1 MLVIIS
7 LSQHYKKLLPVML
20 LFFIA
25 LVSNTNVTAQYAGG
39 TGTSGDPYQ
48 ISTVTQLQAISSNL
62 DSHFI
67 LVNDIDASDT
77 KNWNSGAGFVQIGT
91 VNFRFSGSFNGQDF
105 TIDSLYINRNTD
117 RRVGLFGALSGS
129 VTRVRLTEL
138 KITGKQSVGGI
149 VGENFGSISKV
160 SVQGTVTAT
169 DVEAGGIVGTNAGS
183 VSKSSSNGFV
193 LGSSSNNYGGLVGIM
208 YQNGSIIDSY
218 SLATVSVSGGD
229 NVGGLLGRSSSTN
242 SFITNSYA
250 AGLVSGNTTGG
261 LLEDDTGTLPLTITQ
276 SFWDIET
283 TGQSNSAGGVK
294 KTTAEMQNTATFTE
308 AGWDYSNTWYQR
320 SGENNGYPQLQAL
333 VVDSGATPVASEVT
347 FSGSLIAADTM
358 RASYTFSDADGDID
372 VSSIQWFR
380 SDDAGGANKIAIP
393 GARDSL
399 YILTSTDVM
408 KFISVQITPKDVFK
422 TGMEVESSLQGPIES
437 LFQNGTGTEADPY
450 HIETLDDLQNIR
462 FFVNNHFVQIQD
474 IDASP
479 TWGWNNGEGFIPIES
494 PFRGTY
500 NGNNFV
506 IDSLS
511 INRPSSTRQGFFGFI
526 SKNAVLKNIGLTDVS
541 VHGRNSVGGLAG
553 TSTGTISNSFATGEI
568 HAENNAGLL
577 VGDAAFGIITHSYA
591 EGTISGT
598 GLNLGGLVGFSNEN
612 HNIFYSFASVDI
624 SGGDKYIGGLVG
636 ESISSTITNSY
647 ATGDVEGTNYV
658 GGLVGSFLYGTI
670 TNSYATGKVDADNNE
685 VGGWVGQI
693 FDLTITNSFWDTQTS
708 GQSVGV
714 GFGSSTEVTGKT
726 TAEMQQRSTFKD
738 AGWNF
743 STVWDID
750 EGESYPFFKAGK
762 DVELTVTGNEGWRM
776 LSTLEGT
783 STYEDFLFGTWS
795 QGFPG
800 AKSEEGNPSVLLWDE
815 ASRSW
820 MAPSNSSDSTAR
832 GQGFLAYLF
841 ADDDNDG
848 TPEGFPKDL
857 TIKIEPDTG
866 EVNIPVSFT
875 SSDSASQDGWNF
887 AGNPFGESIDW
898 DATQGIAKTN
908 LSNTFYV
915 WSDSAGGGQGAYLV
929 WNGITGTLPN
939 GKIAPWQGFWVKAME
954 ENPQL
959 TISPS
964 AKSEGGV
971 YRKTE
976 ELSKITLSLTDQEYK
991 SQASVL
997 FDNNWRTGLDPYDAF
1012 ALASLND
1019 TTLSIGLADR
1029 LGSNQ
1034 AMSFHAIPERK
1045 YETYAFDLEID
1056 SRGVSDEL
1064 TLSWDIQNI
1073 DPNLIYIG
1081 LFDRLNDVEIRI
1093 EENGSL
1099 SFELSSDSLAILDS
1113 LMMPQSPVALVGA
1126 SDTLESRFV
1135 LRVDTSDP
1143 LSSEIDSEL
1152 PKTADL
1158 SQNYPNPFNPS
1169 TTINYGVPQTGQVTL
1184 TVYNLLGQKVSTLV
1198 NANQTA
1204 GRYSI
1209 NFDASNLSS
1218 GMYFYRLQTAGK
1230 VLTEKMMLIK

>member
-1 MLVIIS
+1 MLNTP
-7 LSQHYKKLLPVML
+7 HLL
-20 LFFIA
+20 
-25 LVSNTNVTAQYAGG
+25 AQYAGG
-39 TGTSGDPYQ
+39 AGTSGDPYQ
-48 ISTVTQLQAISSNL
+48 ISDATQLQAISSNL
-62 DSHFI
+62 SSHFI
-67 LVNDIDASDT
+67 LINDIDASDT
-77 KNWNSGAGFVQIGT
+77 KNWNSGAGFVQIGS
-91 VNFRFSGSFNGQDF
+91 VNSPFSGSFNGQDF
-105 TIDSLYINRNTD
+105 TIDSLFINRSAN
-117 RRVGLFGALSGS
+117 RQVGLFGYLSGS
-129 VTRVRLTEL
+129 VTRVRLTQVD
-138 KITGKQSVGGI
+138 ITGDKEVGGI
-149 VGENFGSISKV
+149 AGENFGSISRV
-160 SVQGTVTAT
+160 SVQGTITAS
-169 DVEAGGIVGTNAGS
+169 DIEAGGIVGANRGS
-183 VSKSSSNGFV
+183 VSKSTSKGFI

-208 YQNGSIIDSY
+208 YQNGSITDSY
-218 SLATVSVSGGD
+218 SIATVSVSGGD
-229 NVGGLLGRSSSTN
+229 NIGGLLGRSSSTN

-283 TGQSNSAGGVK
+283 TGQSNSAGGVG

-320 SGENNGYPQLQAL
+320 TGENNGYPQLQAL
-333 VVDSGATPVASEVT
+333 VVDSGATPIASEVT
-347 FSGSLIAADTM
+347 FSGSLIAADTIS
-358 RASYTFSDADGDID
+358 ASYTFSDVDGDLD

-393 GARDSL
+393 GATDSL
-399 YILTSTDVM
+399 YILTSADVM
-408 KFISVQITPKDVFK
+408 KFISVQITPEDVFK
-422 TGMEVESSLQGPIES
+422 TGTSVESSLQGPIES
-437 LFQNGTGTEADPY
+437 LFQNGTGTETDPY
-450 HIETLDDLQNIR
+450 HVETLDDLQNIR
-462 FFVNNHFVQIQD
+462 FFVDNHFVQIQD

-479 TWGWNNGEGFIPIES
+479 TWGWNNGEGFIPIGA

-526 SKNAVLKNIGLTDVS
+526 SENAVLKNIGLTDVS

-577 VGDAAFGIITHSYA
+577 VGDAAFGTISHSYA
-591 EGTISGT
+591 AGTISGT
-598 GLNLGGLVGFSNEN
+598 GLNLGGLVGFSNYN
-612 HNIFYSFASVDI
+612 YNIFYSFARVDI

-658 GGLVGSFLYGTI
+658 GGLVGSFLYSTV

-726 TAEMQQRSTFKD
+726 TAEMQQRSTFTN

-750 EGESYPFFKAGK
+750 EGESYPFFKVGN

-776 LSTLEGT
+776 LSTPEGT

-795 QGFPG
+795 QGFTG
-800 AKSEEGNPSVLLWDE
+800 AKSEEGNPSVLLWNE

-820 MAPSNSSDSTAR
+820 MAPSSAADSTQR
-832 GQGFLAYLF
+832 GQGFLGYLF

-866 EVNIPVSFT
+866 EVNIPISFT
-875 SSDSASQDGWNF
+875 NSDSISQDGWNF
-887 AGNPFGESIDW
+887 VGNPFGETLDW

-908 LSNTFYV
+908 LSNSFYV

-929 WNGITGTLPN
+929 WNGITGTLPD

-964 AKSEGGV
+964 AKSEGGI
-971 YRKTE
+971 YRKAE
-976 ELSKITLSLTDQEYK
+976 ERSQVTITVSSSNYHASTILFFDNL
-991 SQASVL
+991 ASV
-997 FDNNWRTGLDPYDAF
+997 GLDVFDAY

-1019 TTLSIGLADR
+1019 TTLEIGTAYEN
-1029 LGSNQ
+1029 SS
-1034 AMSFHAIPERK
+1034 AMSIQSLPVSAAVELLMPIK
-1045 YETYAFDLEID
+1045 AFNTD
-1056 SRGVSDEL
+1056 SL
-1064 TLSWDIQNI
+1064 MTISWDAQNI
-1073 DPNLIYIG
+1073 DAFALIELLDCETETNYDLSESG
-1081 LFDRLNDVEIRI
+1081 SFDFTIKPDSISSTDSLTVPASPLDILEASDHASSRFQINTDFLTISNE
-1093 EENGSL
+1093 EENRIPSTP
-1099 SFELSSDSLAILDS
+1099 E
-1113 LMMPQSPVALVGA
+1113 
-1126 SDTLESRFV
+1126 
-1135 LRVDTSDP
+1135 
-1143 LSSEIDSEL
+1143 
-1152 PKTADL
+1152 L

-1169 TTINYGVPQTGQVTL
+1169 TTINYGVPQTGQVNL
-1184 TVYNLLGQKVSTLV
+1184 EVYNVLGQKVSTLV
-1198 NANQTA
+1198 NTNQRA